1 MPTELQQ
8 VLDRIEGIKTELK
21 TEIKDSETRLE
32 AKIKDSETRLEA
44 KIGDSETRLEAK
56 IESYKLDT
64 KLFNTKFDYYQQAT
78 QWVIIM
84 AFSLILA
91 ATAITIFSTV
101 FAFR

>member
-21 TEIKDSETRLE
+21 AEIK
-32 AKIKDSETRLEA
+32 
-44 KIGDSETRLEAK
+44 DSETRLEAK

-84 AFSLILA
+84 AFTLILA